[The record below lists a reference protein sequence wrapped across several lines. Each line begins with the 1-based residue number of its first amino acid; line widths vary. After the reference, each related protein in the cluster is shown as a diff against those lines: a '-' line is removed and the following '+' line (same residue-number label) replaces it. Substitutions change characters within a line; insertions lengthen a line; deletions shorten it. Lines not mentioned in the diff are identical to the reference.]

1 MMATM
6 TGMKIVMAKKWEIEE
21 GAFLNY
27 LKVFFFAVV

>member
-21 GAFLNY
+21 GAFLSY
-27 LKVFFFAVV
+27 LDFFAIV